1 MICCGKIKRVKKK
14 DLRDPQTDPQVFFSL
29 IYGSFNEFSA
39 LRWDTGRPGAEA
51 GQRVKDA
58 GPALPCL
65 PETRRPGAEPP
76 GVQARQGAE
85 GCRASSALF
94 AGYRPV

>member
-29 IYGSFNEFSA
+29 N
-39 LRWDTGRPGAEA
+39 DTARLTIFPICGGHRPARGRGRQEQRLSGAE
-51 GQRVKDA
+51 
-58 GPALPCL
+58 
-65 PETRRPGAEPP
+65 
-76 GVQARQGAE
+76 ARQGAE

-94 AGYRPV
+94 AGYRLV